1 MLSFLIIIV
10 VAVTAATAHVLLKM
24 GMNEVGQIGTEEFK
38 SPAKL
43 ISQLLTTPAII
54 AAIPVYAISNI
65 GWLVVL
71 SRLNLSVAYP
81 VLAMLYIAIPILS
94 AIFLS
99 ESLSTQHWAG
109 IVVIGVGVGVVVSA
123 GLG

>member
-1 MLSFLIIIV
+1 MLSFFIIIG
-10 VAVTAATAHVLLKM
+10 VAATAATAHILLKM
-24 GMNEVGQIGTEEFK
+24 GMNEVGQIGSDELK
-38 SPAKL
+38 DPIKL
-43 ISQLLTTPAII
+43 IANLLSTPAIV
-54 AAIPVYAISNI
+54 AAIPVYAFSNI

-99 ESLSTQHWAG
+99 ETLSTQHWAG
-109 IVVIGVGVGVVVSA
+109 IAVIGVGVGVVVSA